1 MKTGSSTSKFNASS
15 PAPRQTA
22 LLGLDQIEIAGELLR
37 RGELVVIPTET
48 VYGLAAD
55 ATNGDAVRAIFTAKG
70 RPQDN
75 PLIVHVASIAAA
87 LAMVPQELGAA
98 RRALEACAP
107 GPLTVVVPAPAGI
120 SAVVRGGLNTVALR
134 VPSHPGARA
143 IIAAAGVPIAAP
155 SANRSG
161 RPSPTSYAM
170 ARWEMEGRVSAIV
183 DGGVTDIGIESTV
196 VDGTDPATL
205 RVLRPGSISAEELQE
220 KTGVPVFGGDRND
233 AASQGRERSPGTRYR
248 HYQPT
253 VPVVA
258 FHPKD
263 WRALRV
269 GLPAGASRAA
279 GHGEDG
285 LRAGDAAPS
294 APSAPLR
301 FLVTPA
307 VDVAPADAAELD
319 LVRMSSPTEY
329 AQRLYREF
337 RRAEEDGVGCLYVEL
352 PQGPASAGLRDR
364 ILRAAGRKDAG
375 DPNLPQP

>member
-1 MKTGSSTSKFNASS
+1 M
-15 PAPRQTA
+15 
-22 LLGLDQIEIAGELLR
+22 GLDQIETAGELLR

-75 PLIVHVASIAAA
+75 PLIVHVPSVAAA
-87 LAMVPQELGAA
+87 LAMVPQQLAAA

-120 SAVVRGGLNTVALR
+120 SPVVRGGLNTVALR
-134 VPSHPGARA
+134 VPAHSGATA

-183 DGGVTDIGIESTV
+183 DGGDTDIGIESTV
-196 VDGTDPATL
+196 VDGTDPDTL

-220 KTGVPVFGGDRND
+220 KTGVPVFGGEDRD
-233 AASQGRERSPGTRYR
+233 PSSPGRERSPGTRYR

-258 FHPKD
+258 FYAEN
-263 WRALRV
+263 WRALRSALPA
-269 GLPAGASRAA
+269 LPAGPAGAA
-279 GHGEDG
+279 GK
-285 LRAGDAAPS
+285 AGAAGRVGAAEGPVGNEG
-294 APSAPLR
+294 AAGPAR
-301 FLVTPA
+301 VLVTAA
-307 VDVAPADAAELD
+307 VEVAPADTAELD

-364 ILRAAGRKDAG
+364 ILRAAGRSDAG
-375 DPNLPQP
+375 DPDLPQP

>member
-1 MKTGSSTSKFNASS
+1 MKTEWSTSKYSAPS
-15 PAPRQTA
+15 PAPRHTA
-22 LLGLDQIEIAGELLR
+22 LLRLDEIETAGELLR

-87 LAMVPQELGAA
+87 LAMVPQELGVA

-120 SAVVRGGLNTVALR
+120 SPVVRGGLNTVALR
-134 VPSHPGARA
+134 VPSHPAARA

-183 DGGVTDIGIESTV
+183 DGGNTDIGIESTV
-196 VDGTDPATL
+196 VDGTDPVTL

-220 KTGVPVFGGDRND
+220 KTGVPVLGGERNEGS
-233 AASQGRERSPGTRYR
+233 APGRERSPGTRYR

-263 WRALRV
+263 WCAMRV
-269 GLPAGASRAA
+269 
-279 GHGEDG
+279 
-285 LRAGDAAPS
+285 GDAAS
-294 APSAPLR
+294 VR

-319 LVRMSSPTEY
+319 LVRLSSPTEY

-364 ILRAAGRKDAG
+364 ILRAAGRNDAG